1 MDITPA
7 PVQQEDTKPKSKTK
21 QIVEQHHHHE
31 TIIERPVDRIV
42 EKQVVVEKEKLV
54 KVPEVHTEALYN
66 QLANIGARIEES
78 KQKLNQLFDQIKYVA
93 NDPSKFKRLEETIGS
108 SFVDVKSE
116 VSTIKQE
123 LHRSLVEVKNAIARV
138 QEGFGTIKLPPGKDY
153 SNDFSTVIK
162 LIDNVSKPLVSLDK
176 LDEIKSFLS
185 VLKQSLDKI
194 NFNPVVNVTTQKI
207 EDTKT
212 VQALDNVNN
221 ILAKLHDVI
230 TKRINEYSIKADTVK
245 ATIEDYLP
253 KIVQLFESLSTQLK
267 TMESKIPKL
276 LVTELNNSNVAESI
290 NTDLVTILD
299 LYRTEL
305 INSYNDIDLKT
316 RNTYELLSI
325 KVTEEFER
333 LVNQKLFDMTVD
345 LKSTISSIVKEEIN
359 SYLKSFRVEVDMPN
373 NDLDSLSYLSLIKE
387 TIQTTLDSQKKYWTY
402 VVNSFEQLPTDY
414 TNYVGRII
422 LVKRLSFF
430 KRNKSFICDG
440 QGWQLL

>member
-7 PVQQEDTKPKSKTK
+7 PIQQEDNKQKSKTK

-54 KVPEVHTEALYN
+54 KVPEIHTEALYS
-66 QLANIGARIEES
+66 QLANLNSRVEES

-93 NDPSKFKRLEETIGS
+93 NDPSKFKRLEDTLGA
-108 SFVDVKSE
+108 SFKDIVSE
-116 VSTIKQE
+116 VSSVKQE
-123 LHRSLVEVKNAIARV
+123 IHRNLVEVKNTISIL
-138 QEGFGTIKLPPGKDY
+138 EKGLGSIKLPSQKDY

-162 LIDNVSKPLVSLDK
+162 LIDQSSKTLQSLGK
-176 LDEIKSFLS
+176 LDEVKSFLS
-185 VLKQSLDKI
+185 VLKQSIDKI

-207 EDTKT
+207 DDSKT
-212 VQALDNVNN
+212 VQSLENVNN
-221 ILAKLHDVI
+221 TLQKLHEVI
-230 TKRINEYSIKADTVK
+230 TKKILDYSFKADSVK
-245 ATIEDYLP
+245 ATVENS
-253 KIVQLFESLSTQLK
+253 QAQMTGLFETLSEQFK
-267 TMESKIPKL
+267 AIESRFPKL
-276 LVTELNNSNVAESI
+276 LVTELQNANISESI
-290 NTDLVTILD
+290 NTDLSTILD
-299 LYRTEL
+299 LYRVEL
-305 INSYNDIDLKT
+305 TNSYNDIDAKV

-345 LKSTISSIVKEEIN
+345 LKSSIASIVKEEIN
-359 SYLKSFRVEVDMPN
+359 SYLKSFKVEVDMPTN
-373 NDLDSLSYLSLIKE
+373 ELDSLSYLSVIKE
-387 TIQTTLDSQKKYWTY
+387 TIQSTLDAQKKHWLY